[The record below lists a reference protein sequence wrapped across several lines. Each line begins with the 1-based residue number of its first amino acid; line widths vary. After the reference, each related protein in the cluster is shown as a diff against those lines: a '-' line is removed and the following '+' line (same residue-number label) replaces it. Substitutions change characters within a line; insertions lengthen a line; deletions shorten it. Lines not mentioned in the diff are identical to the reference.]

1 MFLLKGIIDM
11 HPTVIKINTQQ
22 FITNLQSIRK
32 QIGPHVKLCVPVKA
46 NGYGHGIVEISQ
58 VAEPYVDYLAVSCLE
73 EGRLLVEHQI
83 HKPILVFG
91 SFDDEQIPE
100 LIENKLEITVA
111 SQEKA
116 DALAKYC
123 ASKDIKCRVHIGVD
137 TGMNRIGVGI
147 NSAKELIDF
156 VLQHPRL
163 ELIGVYSHF
172 AASDGLEPT
181 LTEEQIQIFGDIAD
195 YIKRQKPSVICHL
208 ANSGG
213 VAYYPPSYFDM
224 VRPGLMSYGYFPAGK
239 VTHGHLSKIKP
250 CFSLTARILH
260 FKTVAKGQGISYSHR
275 YYTGDTTHI
284 ATIQIGYGDGYR
296 RGLSNLGQVLIGGK
310 KYPIVGNVCMD
321 MLMVDMGP
329 DGEAKVGDEVILI
342 GQQGDQEILLDEL
355 ADKLNTINYEILVGF
370 NDRVRRVLVN

>member
-1 MFLLKGIIDM
+1 M
-11 HPTVIKINTQQ
+11 
-22 FITNLQSIRK
+22 
-32 QIGPHVKLCVPVKA
+32 
-46 NGYGHGIVEISQ
+46 
-58 VAEPYVDYLAVSCLE
+58 
-73 EGRLLVEHQI
+73 LVEHQI
-83 HKPILVFG
+83 YKSILVFG

-100 LIENKLEITVA
+100 LINNNLEITLA

-123 ASKDIKCRVHIGVD
+123 ASKDTQCKVHIGVD

-181 LTEEQIQIFGDIAD
+181 LTEEQIQLFSDIAE

-213 VAYYPPSYFDM
+213 VAYYPQSYFDM
-224 VRPGLMSYGYFPAGK
+224 VRPGLMSYGYFPAAK
-239 VTHGHLSKIKP
+239 VTYGHLSKIKP

-321 MLMVDMGP
+321 MLMVDMGAT
-329 DGEAKVGDEVILI
+329 GEAKVGDEVILI
-342 GQQGDQEILLDEL
+342 GQQGEQEILLDEL
-355 ADKLNTINYEILVGF
+355 ADKLNTINYEVLVGF
-370 NDRVRRVLVN
+370 NDRIRRVLVN